1 MKPPKIPQHTMDRS
15 ELQILGIETDLN
27 NSKAGLEHL
36 KEVEKWRESV
46 NERLAAIEE
55 RFAKLE
61 EKP

>member
-1 MKPPKIPQHTMDRS
+1 MNPPKIPQHTMDRS
-15 ELQILGIETDLN
+15 ELQILGIKTDLKH
-27 NSKAGLEHL
+27 SEAGLDHL